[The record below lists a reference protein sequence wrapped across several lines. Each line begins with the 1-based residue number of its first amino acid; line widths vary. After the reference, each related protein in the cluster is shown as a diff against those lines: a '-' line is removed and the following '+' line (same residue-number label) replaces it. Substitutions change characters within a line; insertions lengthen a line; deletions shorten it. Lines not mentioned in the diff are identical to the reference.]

1 MIIICLIRPN
11 ALSWYM
17 VLHIRDADWP
27 IWLIGMLQKT
37 PKDFV
42 VVLPPLTVS
51 TFPPFFGRHL
61 WRKMHIK
68 VTVRSVLRGKL
79 LTSESPPFKTTCL
92 CCWRLLYLLFYK
104 AKICI
109 WQQITCE
116 CSRQRKSIYNLL
128 ISLIIL
134 RYNNNNG
141 APEDFFFNYYYLLL
155 LGFFPPLWK
164 PFEWRAF
171 YTN

>member
-11 ALSWYM
+11 AFSWYM
-17 VLHIRDADWP
+17 ILHIWDADWLN
-27 IWLIGMLQKT
+27 WLIGLLQNNL
-37 PKDFV
+37 KDLLFF
-42 VVLPPLTVS
+42 LPPPHCLLVS
-51 TFPPFFGRHL
+51 PLFCRHL

-109 WQQITCE
+109 WQQIT
-116 CSRQRKSIYNLL
+116 RQRKAIYNLL
-128 ISLIIL
+128 ISMIIL
-134 RYNNNNG
+134 WFNSNNG
-141 APEDFFFNYYYLLL
+141 AIEVVYYYYYFF
-155 LGFFPPLWK
+155 GFFLLLWK
-164 PFEWRAF
+164 PFEWKVF
-171 YTN
+171 CTN